1 MANGLPGK
9 RVEAYLAGIIPINFM
24 IPFLFYILCKSNKNI
39 SYICTINAINVMN
52 EHHGVLCMGSNTNR
66 YAQLSVAREALR
78 IAFPDIR
85 FGEMMETEAVGSGF
99 LSPFSNKLA
108 QFSTTLSPDSIH
120 DFFKE
125 LERRSGRIPEDKA
138 QGVVK
143 LDIDLLVF
151 DNKILKPEDME
162 REYIR
167 RGMSVLF

>member
-1 MANGLPGK
+1 MLWTNTIVCFVWALIPTVTRNSRLHGK
-9 RVEAYLAGIIPINFM
+9 HCAP
-24 IPFLFYILCKSNKNI
+24 
-39 SYICTINAINVMN
+39 
-52 EHHGVLCMGSNTNR
+52 
-66 YAQLSVAREALR
+66 
-78 IAFPDIR
+78 R
-85 FGEMMETEAVGSGF
+85 F
-99 LSPFSNKLA
+99 PFSNQLA
-108 QFSTTLSPDSIH
+108 KFSTTLSPDSVR
-120 DFFKE
+120 DLFKE

>member
-1 MANGLPGK
+1 MD
-9 RVEAYLAGIIPINFM
+9 
-24 IPFLFYILCKSNKNI
+24 
-39 SYICTINAINVMN
+39 
-52 EHHGVLCMGSNTNR
+52 EHHCLLCMGSNTNR

-78 IAFPDIR
+78 TTFPDIH

-99 LSPFSNKLA
+99 HSPFSNQLA
-108 QFSTTLSPDSIH
+108 KFSTTLSPDSVR
-120 DFFKE
+120 DLF
-125 LERRSGRIPEDKA
+125 IPEDKA